1 MYFLIAALSFSVVF
15 ANFAELFV
23 KSNAM
28 KFIKTFALLL
38 AAAMSVPGSA
48 FAGDY
53 DALYEGLQFE
63 MPVVN
68 RPSFPDRAV
77 SLADFGAV
85 ADGITLNTKAFA
97 DAIESLSSQG
107 GGTLNVPAGV
117 WLTGP
122 IVLKSNIN
130 LHLDGGALIVFAA
143 DESLYET
150 AYVVYEGFQAW
161 RTQSPISGYNL
172 ENVAITGDG
181 IIDGN
186 GGMWR
191 PVKKDKMNGAEWK
204 NLTAKGGVLQ
214 GNVWYPS
221 QSYIDGE
228 EICKGDGR
236 ARLTKEKAESI
247 KRYLRPVMVQLV
259 SCKNVLLEGVTFQNS
274 PAWNVHP
281 LMCENLIVDGVF
293 IKNPDYA
300 QNGDGLDVESCKNVI
315 IYRSTLD
322 VGDDA
327 ICLKSGKDEAGR
339 KRGIP
344 TENVI
349 VRDCRV
355 FHGHGGFVVGSEM
368 SGGVSNVSVSD
379 CQFLGTDT
387 GLRFKSCRGRGGVVK
402 NIFIDNINML
412 NVSGDAVT
420 FDLYYFVKNA
430 PKEIPPIDETTP
442 QFRDIYIKDVTSFN
456 SGKALK
462 FNGIPEMPIENIQIS
477 NSVFTARE
485 GGLLSES
492 KGIKLNNVTVRPDEG
507 PAMTVNNVSDA
518 TFTGCTFTSE
528 TPIVYTGTNKNIK
541 DNK

>member
-1 MYFLIAALSFSVVF
+1 MKLS
-15 ANFAELFV
+15 
-23 KSNAM
+23 
-28 KFIKTFALLL
+28 KTFALFI
-38 AAAMSVPGSA
+38 AAAITGVGSA

-53 DALYEGLQFE
+53 DALYNGLQFE
-63 MPVVN
+63 MPIVN
-68 RPSFPDRAV
+68 RPSFPGRAV
-77 SLADFGAV
+77 TLTDFGAV
-85 ADGITLNTKAFA
+85 ADGVTLNTKAFA
-97 DAIESLSSQG
+97 DAIDKLSSEG

-130 LHLDGGALIVFAA
+130 IHLDGGALIVFAA

-150 AYVVYEGFQAW
+150 AYVVYEGFEAW

-191 PVKKDKMNGAEWK
+191 PVKKDKMNSAEWK

-214 GNVWYPS
+214 SNVWYPS

-236 ARLTKEKAESI
+236 ARLTKEKAEDI

-259 SCKNVLLEGVTFQNS
+259 GCKNVLLEGVTFQNS

-368 SGGVSNVSVSD
+368 SGGVSNVSVSN

-420 FDLYYFVKNA
+420 FDLYYFVKNT
-430 PKEIPPIDETTP
+430 PKEIPPVDETTP
-442 QFRDIYIKDVTSFN
+442 QFRDIYIKNVTSFN

-462 FNGIPEMPIENIQIS
+462 FNGIPEMPIENIQIT
-477 NSVFTARE
+477 NSVFTARD

-492 KGIKLNNVTVRPDEG
+492 KGIKLTNVTVRPDEG
-507 PAMTVNNVSDA
+507 PAMTVNNVSNA
-518 TFTGCTFTSE
+518 IFSGCTFSSE
-528 TPIVYTGTNKNIK
+528 PPVVYTGTNSNIK

>member
-1 MYFLIAALSFSVVF
+1 MFCNVGKNGYFCKVF
-15 ANFAELFV
+15 CPSDITEVNFYNRF
-23 KSNAM
+23 NTM
-28 KFIKTFALLL
+28 KIKTLL
-38 AAAMSVPGSA
+38 ASFMLFSAVSASAGGSEYA
-48 FAGDY
+48 HLY
-53 DALYEGLQFE
+53 DNLPFD
-63 MPVVN
+63 MPVID
-68 RPSFPDRAV
+68 RPAIPSRSV
-77 SLADFGAV
+77 S
-85 ADGITLNTKAFA
+85 LNTKAFA
-97 DAIESLSSQG
+97 DAIDKLSAQG
-107 GGTLNVPAGV
+107 GGTLNVPAGI

-130 LHLDGGALIVFAA
+130 LHLDAGAMIVFAA
-143 DESLYET
+143 DETLYET
-150 AYVVYEGFQAW
+150 VYVVYEGFEAW
-161 RTQSPISGYNL
+161 RTQSPISGVNL
-172 ENVAITGDG
+172 ENVSITGDG

-191 PVKKDKMNGAEWK
+191 PVKKDKMNNAEWK
-204 NLTAKGGVLQ
+204 NLTAKGGIVN

-228 EICKGDGR
+228 QAVSHGHQR
-236 ARLTKEKAESI
+236 AKLTKEEAEKI

-259 SCKNVLLEGVTFQNS
+259 GCKNVLLQGVTFQNS

-293 IKNPDYA
+293 IKNPAYA

-315 IYRSTLD
+315 VYRSTLD

-349 VRDCRV
+349 VKDCRV

-368 SGGVSNVSVSD
+368 SGGVNNVSVRD
-379 CQFLGTDT
+379 CQFLGTDV

-402 NIFIDNINML
+402 NIFIDNVNML
-412 NVSGDAVT
+412 NISGEGLL
-420 FDLYYFVKNA
+420 FDLYYFVKNP
-430 PKEIPPIDETTP
+430 PKEVPPVDETTP
-442 QFRDIYIKDVTSFN
+442 RFCDIFINNVTSYN

-462 FNGIPEMPIENIQIS
+462 FNGIPEMPIDNIQIS

-492 KGIKLNNVTVRPDEG
+492 ENIKMQNVIVRPDSG
-507 PAMTVNNVSDA
+507 AAMTINNVSNA
-518 TFTGCTFTSE
+518 TFTGCKFDSS
-528 TPIVYTGTNKNIK
+528 TPIEYTGENKGIK
-541 DNK
+541 VNK